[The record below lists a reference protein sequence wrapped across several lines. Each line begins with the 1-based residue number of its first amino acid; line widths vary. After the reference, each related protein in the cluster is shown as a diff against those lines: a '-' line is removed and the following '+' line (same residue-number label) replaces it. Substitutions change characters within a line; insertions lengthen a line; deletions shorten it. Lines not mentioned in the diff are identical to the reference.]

1 VFRLGEGSRNDAI
14 GNVAVI
20 FAAIGV
26 FGTGSLWPD
35 IIVAGIMATLG
46 MTAGY
51 QVVSKALSER
61 KKSVLEN
68 STAQ

>member
-1 VFRLGEGSRNDAI
+1 M
-14 GNVAVI
+14 AVI